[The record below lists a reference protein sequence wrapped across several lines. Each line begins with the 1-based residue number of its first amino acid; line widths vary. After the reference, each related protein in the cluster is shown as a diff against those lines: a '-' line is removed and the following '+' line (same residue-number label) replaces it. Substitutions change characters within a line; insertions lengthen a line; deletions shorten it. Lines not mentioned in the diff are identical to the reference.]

1 MDIYTPCRLMGC
13 LDFQDILS
21 TMCDYRRNATNF
33 RILSMDKAIVNKEE
47 TPRIIMITGG
57 QRSGKS
63 VFAEKVALGMST
75 HPTYLATAQVF
86 DEEMRN
92 RVRIHQN
99 RRSSS
104 WRNLE
109 APLSIEALNFTP
121 NEVVLVDCLTLWATN
136 WLFDKNENVDEALAA
151 LKHQIDMLQKAGT
164 ILIIVTNEIGL
175 GGVSSNALQRKFADL
190 QGLINQYVGSIAE
203 DVYLVISGIP
213 VKIK

>member
-1 MDIYTPCRLMGC
+1 
-13 LDFQDILS
+13 
-21 TMCDYRRNATNF
+21 
-33 RILSMDKAIVNKEE
+33 
-47 TPRIIMITGG
+47 MITGG

-63 VFAEKVALGMST
+63 VFAEKMALGMST

-99 RRSSS
+99 RRSSG

-190 QGLINQYVGSIAE
+190 QGSINQYVGSIAE